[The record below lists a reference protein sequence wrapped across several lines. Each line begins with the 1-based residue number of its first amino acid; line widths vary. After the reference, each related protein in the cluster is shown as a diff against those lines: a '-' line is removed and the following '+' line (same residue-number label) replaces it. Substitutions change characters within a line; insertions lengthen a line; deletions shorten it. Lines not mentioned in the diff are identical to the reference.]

1 MIKNSKNYIIGTS
14 HFGAYLSVKEV
25 EKILFRASELE
36 IRLIDTSPMYGN
48 KNAEAIIGK
57 IVKKNNLEFQ
67 YYSKVG
73 LEGFKKNKFFH
84 VKKTKLNLKN
94 ITKSVDETLLRLKND
109 YLDILQL
116 HAFDHTTP
124 LADTLFAI
132 EKLIKCG
139 KIKNYGVCNYDL
151 TETKKLIRFVE
162 KNNFIKPYSSQ
173 VHYNFI
179 ERKAEKKILPLLK
192 KKKIKI
198 FANRVFSMG
207 ILSGQY
213 NYYNRFPKNS
223 RASKSKRISKY
234 INKQTIEISKIL
246 NLFASELGLKTIDLS
261 IKWLEMNNYLEKS
274 IIGINNVSQFD
285 DMFKKINLK
294 NSDFLKLQDRLKV
307 YNKSIMSRPNKF
319 LIL

>member
-57 IVKKNNLEFQ
+57 QEKKNNLEFQ

-192 KKKIKI
+192 KKKLKFLLIEY
-198 FANRVFSMG
+198 FLWGFF
-207 ILSGQY
+207 L
-213 NYYNRFPKNS
+213 
-223 RASKSKRISKY
+223 ASI
-234 INKQTIEISKIL
+234 TI
-246 NLFASELGLKTIDLS
+246 
-261 IKWLEMNNYLEKS
+261 
-274 IIGINNVSQFD
+274 II
-285 DMFKKINLK
+285 
-294 NSDFLKLQDRLKV
+294 DFLKTVEPVKAKEYQNIST
-307 YNKSIMSRPNKF
+307 NKR
-319 LIL
+319 